1 MKLLSR
7 VGLVVAW
14 LLTGSLVTTT
24 VLFPTAA
31 VADEGDEGGYDEGS
45 YDEGGYDEGGY
56 DEGGYDEGGYDEG
69 GYDEGSGGEE

>member
-24 VLFPTAA
+24 VLFPAA
-31 VADEGDEGGYDEGS
+31 AIAQEDDGDEGGGDEGE
-45 YDEGGYDEGGY
+45 YDEGGGDEGGG
-56 DEGGYDEGGYDEG
+56 DEGGGDEE
-69 GYDEGSGGEE
+69 